1 MSDTAGGAP
10 LSLRAHPSLS
20 WRLYEDGLV
29 VHVGETSETHCLP
42 VSLAVLVTQP
52 CRVTP
57 LMEGYDAL
65 ELEADGSYRAP
76 AHVVDELLHLQILV
90 RH

>member
-1 MSDTAGGAP
+1 MSDALAGA
-10 LSLRAHPSLS
+10 LVSLRAHPSLS

-42 VSLAVLVTQP
+42 VALGALVAQP
-52 CRVTP
+52 CRV
-57 LMEGYDAL
+57 LALADGHEAL

-76 AHVVDELLHLQILV
+76 AHVVDELLRLQILI
-90 RH
+90 RN

>member
-1 MSDTAGGAP
+1 MPDVAEGAP
-10 LSLRAHPSLS
+10 LRLRAHPSLS

-42 VSLAVLVTQP
+42 AALAALLESPARLLPVDAL
-52 CRVTP
+52 
-57 LMEGYDAL
+57 DAL

-76 AHVVDELLHLQILV
+76 TQVVDELLRLQILV
-90 RH
+90 LN